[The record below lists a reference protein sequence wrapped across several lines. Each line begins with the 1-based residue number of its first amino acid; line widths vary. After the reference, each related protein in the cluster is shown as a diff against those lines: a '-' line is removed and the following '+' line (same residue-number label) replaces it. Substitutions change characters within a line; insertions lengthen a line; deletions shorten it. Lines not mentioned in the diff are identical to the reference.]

1 MKKKVHSIEL
11 VGSNLLELQGN
22 ITKMIQAARLACNG
36 KNWGG
41 ACGIDVEDGEGNE
54 LAGIDLIEETLS
66 DQSKV
71 YNVVMRFS
79 NV

>member
-22 ITKMIQAARLACNG
+22 ITKMIQAARLARNG